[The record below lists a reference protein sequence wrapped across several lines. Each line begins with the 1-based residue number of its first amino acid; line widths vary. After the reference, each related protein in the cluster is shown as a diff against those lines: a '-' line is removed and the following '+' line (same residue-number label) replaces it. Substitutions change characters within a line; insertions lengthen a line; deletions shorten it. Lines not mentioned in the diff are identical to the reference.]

1 MQETGGSLL
10 CEKGAFP
17 VKAGRMDMRN
27 RKERIRK
34 SVVPFLFI
42 CPALVINLLFFCL
55 PFLQSLIMSFFQWP
69 LLGEKTFTGFENYQQ
84 LFADGQFRTS
94 LLFTFKYTL
103 FVTPALFVTAFI
115 LALLIDGKFKG
126 VTLFRTVYFSPVVIS
141 MTSCSL
147 IWLWIYN
154 DLYGILNHILL
165 KLGVIEEAVLWMG
178 TEKTSLPAIVFMV
191 TWKMAGFSMLII
203 LAAFQSVDTQ
213 VYESASIDGAS
224 KMKQFFHITL
234 PIIRPQVGLAL
245 IMSVIGS
252 VLAFEQ
258 FLIMTKG
265 GPTETTTTLV
275 HYIYNTSFK
284 YYNFGYGSAMT
295 IVLLAIMLLLS
306 LAQMRLLKDPTE

>member
-1 MQETGGSLL
+1 MKNK
-10 CEKGAFP
+10 KG
-17 VKAGRMDMRN
+17 KLHR
-27 RKERIRK
+27 
-34 SVVPFLFI
+34 SVIPFLFI
-42 CPALVINLLFFCL
+42 CPVIVMNLIFFCL
-55 PFLQSLIMSFFQWP
+55 PFLQSLSMSFFEWP
-69 LLGEKTFTGFENYQQ
+69 LLGEKTFVGLGNYQT
-84 LFADGQFRTS
+84 LLADDQFRTS
-94 LLFTFKYTL
+94 LLFTMKYTL
-103 FVTPALFVTAFI
+103 FVTPGLFLMAFI

-126 VTLFRTVYFSPVVIS
+126 VTLFRTIYFSPVVIS

-154 DLYGILNHILL
+154 DLYGILNYILQKLHI
-165 KLGVIEEAVLWMG
+165 IDEAILWMG
-178 TEKTSLPAIVFMV
+178 SEKTSLPAIVFMI

-203 LAAFQSVDTQ
+203 LAAFQSVDTE
-213 VYESASIDGAS
+213 VYESAAIDGAS
-224 KMKQFFHITL
+224 KARQFFHITL

-295 IVLLAIMLLLS
+295 IVLLMIMLALS
-306 LAQMRLLKDPTE
+306 FAQMRLLKDPTE